1 MKKVLLIVNPVAGKL
16 RLHSELFDIV
26 EVFCNNGYIV
36 TTAIT
41 QYRNH
46 GKELAAS
53 ARENGYDL
61 VVCCGGDGTLN
72 EAISGLLETTDRANI
87 PLGYIP
93 AGSTNDFA
101 KTLYRRDHVSVRDVC
116 RHVLAGRTK
125 KYDIGAFND
134 RYFNDVACFGAFTKV
149 SYTTPRDMK
158 NALGYGAYVLNLIG
172 MIPEDINYVRHVRF
186 IHDGIKEEGDFL
198 AGFVSNSISVA
209 GIRNPL
215 IGDSEIDD
223 GYFELTMIQHPEN
236 PLDAAGLGGELL
248 AGTGEDRFVRQ
259 WRVKSL
265 QMEFD
270 EDTPWTMDGE
280 TGRNYRRVNIEVVTK
295 KISIYTD
302 R

>member
-1 MKKVLLIVNPVAGKL
+1 MRRKILVLVNANAGQGNVSKSLYEIV
-16 RLHSELFDIV
+16 RLLS
-26 EVFCNNGYIV
+26 
-36 TTAIT
+36 
-41 QYRNH
+41 
-46 GKELAAS
+46 
-53 ARENGYDL
+53 ENGCEVTIYPIIPSSGLTSETIIQQRGNDFESIL
-61 VVCCGGDGTLN
+61 VCGGDGTMHHVINVLAKN
-72 EAISGLLETTDRANI
+72 DMDLPI
-87 PLGYIP
+87 GYLP
-93 AGSTNDFA
+93 FGSTNDFA
-101 KTLYRRDHVSVRDVC
+101 KTLYRRDRVSVRDVC

-125 KYDIGAFND
+125 KYDIGALNDELFN
-134 RYFNDVACFGAFTKV
+134 YVACFGAFTKV

-158 NALGYGAYVLNLIG
+158 NALGYGAYVLNMIA

-186 IHDGIKEEGDFL
+186 IHDGIREEGDFL

-215 IGDSEIDD
+215 IGRSEIDD

-236 PLDAAGLGGELL
+236 PLDAAGIGSELL
-248 AGTGEDRFVRQ
+248 SGTSSDHYVRH

-270 EDTPWTMDGE
+270 ENTPWTMDGE
-280 TGRNYRRVNIEVVTK
+280 DGRNFRSVKIEVVPK